1 MAETAKAFGPA
12 PSVRLGVRDPVEAYL
27 LDEALTLR
35 LLLGPLKRDE
45 RGNGMR
51 VEHDPLIAAEVADWH
66 MDLLRR
72 EGRIH

>member
-1 MAETAKAFGPA
+1 
-12 PSVRLGVRDPVEAYL
+12 
-27 LDEALTLR
+27 
-35 LLLGPLKRDE
+35 
-45 RGNGMR
+45 MR